1 MTVDVRVVAA
11 TNRDLEAE
19 VAAGRFREDLYFRLA
34 CTCVRVPPLRER
46 LSDIPA
52 LADQFL
58 TGICARFGMR
68 RKKIAPDALEL
79 LMAYEWRRNNV
90 RELRNVVERM
100 IIAADGEVDRA
111 GACAPRRSGLGGVA
125 APRPGQAGHGFQ
137 ELKAEAERRIIAV
150 RAGAARLARDPDRR
164 GARPG
169 RPRQPAQDH
178 APARDPAAGPTS
190 VLIGH
195 MSRF

>member
-1 MTVDVRVVAA
+1 MVAA

-19 VAAGRFREDLYFRLA
+19 VAAGRFREDLYFRLN
-34 CTCVRVPPLRER
+34 VHVMRVPPLRDR
-46 LSDIPA
+46 LSDVPA

-68 RKKIAPDALEL
+68 QKKIAPDALDL

-100 IIAADGEVDRA
+100 IIAADGEVIAPEHVPAEIRDAAGPVGRPPAEPGLPGAQGRGGAADR
-111 GACAPRRSGLGGVA
+111 RR
-125 APRPGQAGHGFQ
+125 
-137 ELKAEAERRIIAV
+137 
-150 RAGAARLARDPDRR
+150 RAGAARLARHPDRR
-164 GARPG
+164 VAGPG

-178 APARDPAAGPTS
+178 APARHPAAGAEHVS
-190 VLIGH
+190 
-195 MSRF
+195 